1 MRVVCLSG
9 LGRGVHLT
17 SRCTYEI
24 HAKPATRHRP
34 ESPARFRLPTSVSAL
49 PKTKATGA
57 DRYTE
62 EGPARHTPAASDPWG
77 EGGGA

>member
-1 MRVVCLSG
+1 MRN
-9 LGRGVHLT
+9 T
-17 SRCTYEI
+17 N
-24 HAKPATRHRP
+24 PATRHRP

-62 EGPARHTPAASDPWG
+62 EAPPVTHLPHPIR
-77 EGGGA
+77 GGGGRMTPPSPPAGPGPGHHS